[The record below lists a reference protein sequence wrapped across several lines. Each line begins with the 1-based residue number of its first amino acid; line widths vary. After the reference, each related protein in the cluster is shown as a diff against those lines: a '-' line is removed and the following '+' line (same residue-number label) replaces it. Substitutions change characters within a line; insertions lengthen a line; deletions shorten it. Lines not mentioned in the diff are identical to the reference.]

1 MNKNVSDIQQ
11 MYNVYIQSR
20 IIKYVKAGQYNSL
33 WSEKS
38 TNKIDPEMIQIYDIE
53 ILDNEIE
60 RALLTQYHMTKTV
73 EENQACYIKHIQIIS
88 LDQDHWELSE
98 GLYVSWSIEIFDN

>member
-1 MNKNVSDIQQ
+1 
-11 MYNVYIQSR
+11 
-20 IIKYVKAGQYNSL
+20 
-33 WSEKS
+33 
-38 TNKIDPEMIQIYDIE
+38 MIQIYDIE

-88 LDQDHWELSE
+88 LDQDH
-98 GLYVSWSIEIFDN
+98 